1 MLLYICNKKKERINT
16 MKEKDIIINEFE
28 NIANSAMGELLNIT
42 QMGILPK
49 MSWIEY
55 TELFTEVFLDT
66 VGRWQ
71 TENIF
76 EEEED

>member
-1 MLLYICNKKKERINT
+1 MVYVKI
-16 MKEKDIIINEFE
+16 KEKDVMINEFE

>member
-1 MLLYICNKKKERINT
+1 M
-16 MKEKDIIINEFE
+16 EKRDIMINEFK

-55 TELFTEVFLDT
+55 TELFTEIFLET
-66 VGRWQ
+66 IGRWQ

-76 EEEED
+76 EEEEE

>member
-1 MLLYICNKKKERINT
+1 MA
-16 MKEKDIIINEFE
+16 KEKDIMINEFKY
-28 NIANSAMGELLNIT
+28 IADSAMGELLNVT
-42 QMGILPK
+42 QMEVLPK

-55 TELFTEVFLDT
+55 TELFKEVFLDT
-66 VGRWQ
+66 ISRWQ

>member
-1 MLLYICNKKKERINT
+1 
-16 MKEKDIIINEFE
+16 MKEKNIIINEFE

-55 TELFTEVFLDT
+55 TELFKEVFLDT

>member
-1 MLLYICNKKKERINT
+1 MLLYICNKKKERIKT
-16 MKEKDIIINEFE
+16 MEEKNIIINEFE

-76 EEEED
+76 EEEEE

>member
-1 MLLYICNKKKERINT
+1 MVYIK
-16 MKEKDIIINEFE
+16 MKEKDVMINEFKY
-28 NIANSAMGELLNIT
+28 IADSAMGELLNIT
-42 QMGILPK
+42 QMGVLPK

>member
-1 MLLYICNKKKERINT
+1 
-16 MKEKDIIINEFE
+16 MKEKDVMINEFE

-66 VGRWQ
+66 VSRWQ